1 MDIPVLDFSDFT
13 SGSQTQQDDFCRRL
27 YASLSSLGFVK
38 IRNHSIPDD
47 VLDQVFDWVS
57 YGQA

>member
-1 MDIPVLDFSDFT
+1 MDIPVLDFSDFA
-13 SGSQTQQDDFCRRL
+13 SGSQSQQDDFCKRL

-47 VLDQVFDWVS
+47 VLGQVFDWVS
-57 YGQA
+57 RGYT